1 MSVRVFA
8 PAKINLTLEVG
19 LPRADGYH
27 PLQSVVAFADIGDEI
42 EAVSADALTLDIEGE
57 FAGDL
62 TADSANNLVL
72 RAARALADAANVE
85 HGAALL
91 LRKNLPI
98 ASGIGGGS
106 SDAAATLRAL
116 NQLWALDWPL
126 ERLLA
131 IARTLGADV
140 PICLAG
146 VPAYM
151 TGVGERFEPMDLPAF
166 AAVLVNPL
174 TPLSTPAVY
183 RRFDAMGL
191 GAAFKGKAA
200 PVWPDATTALVGIAA
215 IGNDLAAPATD
226 LAPEIAAV
234 SQILRADERV
244 RHAAV
249 SGSGA
254 TVFAL
259 MANVD
264 DAAALADALQEERP
278 DWWVADTLLC
288 SA

>member
-19 LPRADGYH
+19 PPRADGYH

-42 EAVSADALTLDIEGE
+42 EAALADILTLTIEGE
-57 FAGDL
+57 FAEDL
-62 TADSANNLVL
+62 VADSANNLVL
-72 RAARALADAANVE
+72 RAAHALAEAAGVKR
-85 HGAALL
+85 GASLL
-91 LRKNLPI
+91 LRKDLPI

-106 SDAAATLRAL
+106 SDAAATLHAL
-116 NQLWALDWPL
+116 NQLWALDWPR
-126 ERLLA
+126 ERLLT

-140 PICLAG
+140 PVCLAG
-146 VPAYM
+146 SPAYM
-151 TGVGERFEPMDLPAF
+151 TGVGETFEPIALPDF
-166 AAVLVNPL
+166 AAVLVNPM

-191 GAAFKGKAA
+191 GAAFAARSA
-200 PVWPDATTALVGIAA
+200 PVWPDATTALGGIAA
-215 IGNDLAAPATD
+215 IGNDLAAPAAD

-234 SQILRADERV
+234 SQILRADARV
-244 RHAAV
+244 RYAAL

-259 MANVD
+259 LANAD
-264 DAAALADALQEERP
+264 DAAALADGLRERWP
-278 DWWVADTLLC
+278 NWWVTDTLLYG
-288 SA
+288 A